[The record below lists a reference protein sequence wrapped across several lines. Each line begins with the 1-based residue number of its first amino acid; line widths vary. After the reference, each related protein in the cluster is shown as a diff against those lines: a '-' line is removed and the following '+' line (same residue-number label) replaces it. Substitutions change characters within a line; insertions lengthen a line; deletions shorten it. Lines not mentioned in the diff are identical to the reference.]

1 MGVIR
6 GGVMVRTNAEKSSKK
21 WFFIQNLP
29 PLQNGKCYQ
38 SAPYNCDYM
47 VKPIPSPY
55 IPIGK
60 LGYKAIPTK
69 PIGIQGI
76 MVTAGNVVFL
86 QLLARVY
93 YDFLLF
99 WYKSLTFHPTTHP
112 CVSSSPC
119 YIVFISTSHHIAN
132 HLSPSFPSITLSPSL
147 YSSYCIYIHRL
158 PSSLQCVLVL
168 HIITFNECVL

>member
-1 MGVIR
+1 MVKMGVIR

-38 SAPYNCDYM
+38 SVPYNCDYM
-47 VKPIPSPY
+47 VNLISSPY
-55 IPIGK
+55 IPIEK

-69 PIGIQGI
+69 HIGIPGI

-93 YDFLLF
+93 YDFFLF
-99 WYKSLTFHPTTHP
+99 WYKLRTFPFT
-112 CVSSSPC
+112 
-119 YIVFISTSHHIAN
+119 
-132 HLSPSFPSITLSPSL
+132 
-147 YSSYCIYIHRL
+147 
-158 PSSLQCVLVL
+158 
-168 HIITFNECVL
+168 

>member
-1 MGVIR
+1 
-6 GGVMVRTNAEKSSKK
+6 MVRTNAEKSSKK

-38 SAPYNCDYM
+38 SAPTNCDYM
-47 VKPIPSPY
+47 VNLIPSPY

-60 LGYKAIPTK
+60 LGYKVIPTK

-76 MVTAGNVVFL
+76 MVTAGKALFL

-93 YDFLLF
+93 YDFFLF

-112 CVSSSPC
+112 CVSSSPS
-119 YIVFISTSHHIAN
+119 YIVPISTSHHPSN
-132 HLSPSFPSITLSPSL
+132 HLSPSFLFITLPSSL
-147 YSSYCIYIHRL
+147 YSSYCIYIHSL
-158 PSSLQCVLVL
+158 PSSLHRVLVL
-168 HIITFNECVL
+168 YMFIIYSYGIHLFNVY

>member
-1 MGVIR
+1 MVEMGVIR

-38 SAPYNCDYM
+38 SAPNNCDYM

-55 IPIGK
+55 IPIEK

-69 PIGIQGI
+69 PIGIPGI

-93 YDFLLF
+93 YTFLLF
-99 WYKSLTFHPTTHP
+99 WYKLRTFPLT
-112 CVSSSPC
+112 
-119 YIVFISTSHHIAN
+119 
-132 HLSPSFPSITLSPSL
+132 
-147 YSSYCIYIHRL
+147 
-158 PSSLQCVLVL
+158 
-168 HIITFNECVL
+168 

>member
-1 MGVIR
+1 MVEMGVIR

-21 WFFIQNLP
+21 WFFIQKLP

-55 IPIGK
+55 IPIEK

-69 PIGIQGI
+69 PIGIPGI
-76 MVTAGNVVFL
+76 MVTAGKALFL

-93 YDFLLF
+93 YDFFLF
-99 WYKSLTFHPTTHP
+99 WYKLRTFPLT
-112 CVSSSPC
+112 
-119 YIVFISTSHHIAN
+119 
-132 HLSPSFPSITLSPSL
+132 
-147 YSSYCIYIHRL
+147 
-158 PSSLQCVLVL
+158 
-168 HIITFNECVL
+168 

>member
-1 MGVIR
+1 MGEMGVIR

-21 WFFIQNLP
+21 WFFIQKLP
-29 PLQNGKCYQ
+29 PLQNGKCLQ
-38 SAPYNCDYM
+38 LTPNNCDYM
-47 VKPIPSPY
+47 VNLIPSPY

-76 MVTAGNVVFL
+76 VVTAGNVEFL

-99 WYKSLTFHPTTHP
+99 WYKSRTFPLT
-112 CVSSSPC
+112 
-119 YIVFISTSHHIAN
+119 
-132 HLSPSFPSITLSPSL
+132 
-147 YSSYCIYIHRL
+147 
-158 PSSLQCVLVL
+158 
-168 HIITFNECVL
+168 